1 MSECGLIS
9 SVRVLFMVFFHERK
23 YFLFFRFLGV
33 RFYMQKRERKEMAK
47 VFILDGLVGF
57 GLWAAIGPINFAL
70 VATGLRE
77 LIVRGGVVHVLVDT
91 VEILGKVE
99 TAPQTRRS

>member
-1 MSECGLIS
+1 
-9 SVRVLFMVFFHERK
+9 
-23 YFLFFRFLGV
+23 
-33 RFYMQKRERKEMAK
+33 MAK

-91 VEILGKVE
+91 VEILYKKLKTFFGRIMKFF
-99 TAPQTRRS
+99 